1 MAQVQALLQRLPVA
15 MEQVPGQVMQAQ
27 MQAQVLE
34 FRAQQLLRVKLQQAL
49 VALASKLE
57 PSQNMGVL
65 QVWRPKTAPQPVSWQ
80 EQQLY
85 VDPELYLM
93 GDACFAPF
101 RLLSCQSRQ
110 FGHQGM
116 PGRVLRSG
124 CVQVVQNLRI
134 IPDVLHPRSKLSEA
148 VADEVGEVVYVPV
161 FDTTRPHVGPV
172 AVLEALLLARATDSM
187 LVANFISVA
196 GSALAALQ
204 LSLSNPLP
212 QPVRRSRL
220 EGRKP
225 CPVHPD
231 SSPDLQETAAAGTAT
246 PAAAEQQPA
255 AVAGGASSSGT
266 AAAAEQQYC
275 CSPAPGS
282 PTAACGLGVERQPSN
297 VSSSSSAATTTFAL
311 MAAGSSCGGSGEASG
326 AAAVARADCALDS
339 TLSSRAHLGA
349 AMLPPCLRGVQQQ
362 QQPQAGGA
370 CRKQQRWQL
379 EQSEDE
385 HEDADVAADCRP
397 GKLQRTLSI
406 CRTKSVSAGLD
417 QVLLDAAGAAV
428 GVLQTAN
435 SC

>member
-1 MAQVQALLQRLPVA
+1 
-15 MEQVPGQVMQAQ
+15 
-27 MQAQVLE
+27 
-34 FRAQQLLRVKLQQAL
+34 
-49 VALASKLE
+49 
-57 PSQNMGVL
+57 MGVL

-225 CPVHPD
+225 CP
-231 SSPDLQETAAAGTAT
+231 
-246 PAAAEQQPA
+246 
-255 AVAGGASSSGT
+255 
-266 AAAAEQQYC
+266 
-275 CSPAPGS
+275 
-282 PTAACGLGVERQPSN
+282 
-297 VSSSSSAATTTFAL
+297 
-311 MAAGSSCGGSGEASG
+311 
-326 AAAVARADCALDS
+326 
-339 TLSSRAHLGA
+339 
-349 AMLPPCLRGVQQQ
+349 QQ